1 MNESDLL
8 LQFRLIVREEMATFA
23 AQMDARFDHV
33 FNSLEGLNAHLDR
46 QLSELQSA
54 NVVLERTGP

>member
-8 LQFRLIVREEMATFA
+8 LHFRLIVREEMATCA

-33 FNSLEGLNAHLDR
+33 FNSLEGLNVRLDR
-46 QLSELQSA
+46 LSSELQSV
-54 NVVLERTGP
+54 NVVLEHTGP

>member
-8 LQFRLIVREEMATFA
+8 LHFRLIVREEMATFA

-33 FNSLEGLNAHLDR
+33 FNSLEDLNAHLDR

-54 NVVLERTGP
+54 NVVLEHTGP